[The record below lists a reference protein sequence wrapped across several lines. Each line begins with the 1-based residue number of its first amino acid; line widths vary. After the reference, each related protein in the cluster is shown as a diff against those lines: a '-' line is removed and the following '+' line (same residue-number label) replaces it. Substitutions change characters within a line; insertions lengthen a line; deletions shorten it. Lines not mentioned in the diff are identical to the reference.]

1 MPSLTIGTITI
12 AIVQFIVIMGM
23 LSTPLSFCSTTNQC
37 ILPLQFRQ
45 VYFGNVNATTAN
57 FTSKIQVPIQGQAN
71 GTTGFNSI
79 TPNVLQNFGGVAFI
93 YTAFGAF
100 MNSLI
105 NFPTMLYYIFTTAF
119 AYPPLSWIVA
129 GGTLLSIGI
138 FAYVSILIVYKG
150 IGMVSKVITEE
161 T

>member
-23 LSTPLSFCSTTNQC
+23 LSAPLSFCSTTNQC

-57 FTSKIQVPIQGQAN
+57 FTSKIQVPIQSQAN

-100 MNSLI
+100 MNSLF

-119 AYPPLSWIVA
+119 TYPPLSLII
-129 GGTLLSIGI
+129 GGGALLSIGI
-138 FAYVSILIVYKG
+138 LGYMIVLIVYKG